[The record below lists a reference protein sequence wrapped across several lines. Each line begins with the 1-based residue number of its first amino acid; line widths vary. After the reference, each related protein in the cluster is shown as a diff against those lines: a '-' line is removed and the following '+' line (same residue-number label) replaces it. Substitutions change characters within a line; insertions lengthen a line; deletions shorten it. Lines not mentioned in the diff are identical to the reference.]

1 MGGPEVDVWS
11 FEDIALVLE
20 RELTIDIEDA
30 LEDDIALVLERELAV
45 DIEDALNDDMLG
57 WLPRE
62 LDKVALTDW
71 EMLLTDVLPD
81 ELDTTPVLE

>member
-1 MGGPEVDVWS
+1 
-11 FEDIALVLE
+11 VLE

-30 LEDDIALVLERELAV
+30 LDDDIALVLDRELAI
-45 DIEDALNDDMLG
+45 DIEDALDDDMLG
-57 WLPRE
+57 W

-71 EMLLTDVLPD
+71 LTDMLPD

>member
-1 MGGPEVDVWS
+1 
-11 FEDIALVLE
+11 VLE

-30 LEDDIALVLERELAV
+30 LD
-45 DIEDALNDDMLG
+45 DDMLG
-57 WLPRE
+57 W